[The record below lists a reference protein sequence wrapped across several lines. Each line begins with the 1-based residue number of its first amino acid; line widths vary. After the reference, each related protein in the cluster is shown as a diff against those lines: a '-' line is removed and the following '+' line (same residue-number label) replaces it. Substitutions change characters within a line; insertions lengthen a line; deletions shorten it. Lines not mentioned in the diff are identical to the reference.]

1 MRASDPTFDVSPAT
15 DANDPSP
22 KILALMSFAVSTL
35 FLAHY
40 YRYSQILLSGDAV
53 AHINIAR
60 KVFDS
65 RTPGLSQ
72 LGTVWLPLQHLLTIP
87 FVVPTSMW
95 TSGIGGAIPSMAG
108 YIAGVIGIYRLVRDG
123 LGSRPAAWVAAV
135 IYGANPNLLYIQAT
149 ALNEPLSMALFIWAT
164 VWFAEFERSA
174 QCSVLSAQPTR
185 TLTPHSTQHSALSTW
200 PGGRSLVLCGVAL
213 LGEILIR
220 YDGWFNGCAFA
231 VAAAIVWL
239 MAKQRGQSIREF
251 RKPVTIFLI
260 LLAIGPA
267 AWFGWNAAYFGDPLA
282 FERGPYS
289 AKAIEA
295 RSTRTGDPHHPG
307 WHAPGVAALYFLRDA
322 QLNLGAGRLLVGPP
336 TRTAFAPTASPGR
349 WQYAWLPVAAFGT
362 LAILLWARAALPLLL
377 LWLPLPFYA
386 LAIAWGGVPIFVP
399 VWWPFS
405 YYNTRYA
412 LELLPAFAVF
422 WGAAAWA
429 VMKIPTLS
437 GQKQARQGWATHQ
450 HGAEGWAS
458 HGAMWCVVAVFP
470 ALLFTGY
477 SYASIWRTVPIC
489 LREVRANGG
498 ARYALDAQLAE
509 ILRRL
514 PNNVTI
520 LMYIGDHG
528 GALER
533 AAVPLRQTI
542 NEGNYRDWE
551 AALKNPAASADY
563 IVAADGDQVAEA
575 VHQHPQGLAIVAVV
589 EAPSQRPVRIYRP
602 VAQLPQ
608 P

>member
-1 MRASDPTFDVSPAT
+1 MGLWTVHSSLSSPDIRPAT
-15 DANDPSP
+15 DRSSDPSP
-22 KILALMSFAVSTL
+22 KILALASFAASSI

-72 LGTVWLPLQHLLTIP
+72 LGTVWLPLQHILTIP
-87 FVVPTSMW
+87 FVISTSMW

-108 YIAGVIGIYRLVRDG
+108 YVLGVLGMYRLVRDS
-123 LGSRPAAWVAAV
+123 LGSRAAAWVSAV
-135 IYGANPNLLYIQAT
+135 IYGANPNLLFVQTT

-164 VWFAEFERSA
+164 VWLGEFANSA
-174 QCSVLSAQPTR
+174 KCLVPSAEQNSTSNSQSTR
-185 TLTPHSTQHSALSTW
+185 HSALSTSS
-200 PGGRSLVLCGVAL
+200 GGRALILCGLAL

-231 VAAAIVWL
+231 VAAIFVSILAIR
-239 MAKQRGQSIREF
+239 RGRSVAEF
-251 RKPVTIFLI
+251 RKPVAAFFV
-260 LLAIGPA
+260 LLAVGPA
-267 AWFGWNAAYFGDPLA
+267 AWFGWNAKYFGDPLA

-289 AKAIEA
+289 AKAIEE
-295 RSTRTGDPHHPG
+295 RSSPAESPRHPG

-336 TRTAFAPTASPGR
+336 TRTEFAPTASPGR
-349 WQYAWLPVAAFGT
+349 WQHLWIPVAVFGT
-362 LAILLWARAALPLLL
+362 LAILIWARAALPILL

-386 LAIAWGGVPIFVP
+386 LAIAWGGVPIFIP

-412 LELLPAFAVF
+412 LELLPAFAAF

-429 VMKIPTLS
+429 VMRIGTL
-437 GQKQARQGWATHQ
+437 RRF
-450 HGAEGWAS
+450 
-458 HGAMWCVVAVFP
+458 CFPVCAVTLTFIG
-470 ALLFTGY
+470 F
-477 SYASIWRTVPIC
+477 SYGSIWRTVPIC

-498 ARYALDAQLAE
+498 ARYAVDRQLAGL
-509 ILRRL
+509 LRRL
-514 PNNVTI
+514 PNDVSI

-528 GALER
+528 GAMQM
-533 AAVPLRQTI
+533 AAVSLRQTI
-542 NEGNYRDWE
+542 NEGNYGLWE
-551 AALKNPAASADY
+551 AALENPAASADY
-563 IVAADGDQVAEA
+563 IVAADGDQVANA
-575 VHQHPQGLAIVAVV
+575 VREHPQGLAIVGVV
-589 EAPSQRPVRIYRP
+589 EAPSQPPIRIYRP
-602 VAQLPQ
+602 IAKLQQ

>member
-1 MRASDPTFDVSPAT
+1 MQSPRPTNDLPPTTST
-15 DANDPSP
+15 KDPSP
-22 KILALMSFAVSTL
+22 KILALISFAVSSL

-87 FVVPTSMW
+87 FVISTSMW
-95 TSGIGGAIPSMAG
+95 SSGIGGAIPSMAG

-135 IYGANPNLLYIQAT
+135 IYGANPNLLYVQTT
-149 ALNEPLSMALFIWAT
+149 ALNEPLSMALFIWAV
-164 VWFAEFERSA
+164 VWFADFWRMA
-174 QCSVLSAQPTR
+174 QGAWRAEQIPPKSGETVVWHP
-185 TLTPHSTQHSALSTW
+185 
-200 PGGRSLVLCGVAL
+200 LVLCGLAL

-220 YDGWFNGCAFA
+220 YDGWFNGCAIA
-231 VAAAIVWL
+231 VAVVVVLALAYR
-239 MAKQRGQSIREF
+239 RGQALREF
-251 RKPVTIFLI
+251 RRPVAIFLI

-267 AWFGWNAAYFGDPLA
+267 TWFAWNAMYFGDPLA

-289 AKAIEA
+289 AKAIEE
-295 RSTRTGDPHHPG
+295 RSSHPGDPHHPG
-307 WHAPGVAALYFLRDA
+307 WHAPGVAALYFMRDA

-336 TRTAFAPTASPGR
+336 TRTAFAPTASPDR
-349 WQYAWLPVAAFGT
+349 WQHAWIPVAAIGS
-362 LAILLWARAALPLLL
+362 IVVLLFARAALPLVL

-386 LAIAWGGVPIFVP
+386 LAIAWGGVPIFIP

-422 WGAAAWA
+422 WGAAAWS
-429 VMKIPTLS
+429 VMSVPMLF
-437 GQKQARQGWATHQ
+437 RQGRAGQ
-450 HGAEGWAS
+450 GWGNRFCIPAC
-458 HGAMWCVVAVFP
+458 AVALWYVGF
-470 ALLFTGY
+470 

-498 ARYALDAQLAE
+498 ARYALDGQLAD
-509 ILRRL
+509 IFRRL
-514 PNNVTI
+514 PKETTI
-520 LMYIGDHG
+520 LMYLGDHG
-528 GALER
+528 GALQR

-542 NEGNYRDWE
+542 NEGNYRAWE
-551 AALKNPAASADY
+551 AALNHPATSADY

-575 VHQHPQGLAIVAVV
+575 VRRHPEGLAIVAVV
-589 EAPSQRPVRIYRP
+589 EAPSQPPVRIYRP
-602 VAQLPQ
+602 IAQINGP
-608 P
+608 